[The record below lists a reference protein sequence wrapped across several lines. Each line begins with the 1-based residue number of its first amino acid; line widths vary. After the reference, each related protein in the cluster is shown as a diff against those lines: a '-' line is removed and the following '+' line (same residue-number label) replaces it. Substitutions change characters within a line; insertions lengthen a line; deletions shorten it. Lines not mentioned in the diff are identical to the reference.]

1 MICVS
6 LEHQTVSLA
15 ASVRIKG
22 NTNNPRQISVDGKLE
37 VKLNRI
43 TLGKKEKSEHISGK
57 SQKKK
62 ARNECEHV
70 ER

>member
-6 LEHQTVSLA
+6 LEHQTVYLA

-22 NTNNPRQISVDGKLE
+22 NTSNPRQISVDGKLE

-43 TLGKKEKSEHISGK
+43 TLRKKERSEHISGK
-57 SQKKK
+57 SQKKGEK
-62 ARNECEHV
+62 
-70 ER
+70 